1 MSIDVLRYRQ
11 ENEKLT
17 KRINELVEAN
27 KSLSDACMNKCKANE
42 HSYMESNSNSG
53 YIGDIIL
60 YCCRCGAVKRV
71 KREIK

>member
-42 HSYMESNSNSG
+42 HSYMESSTNGG
-53 YIGDIIL
+53 YESKIIL
-60 YCCRCGAVKRV
+60 YCCKCGAVERI